1 MAARSIIYH
10 DNLIAEPCEVYTCS
24 ECPHRDCPDFYMT
37 PEETESSLAE
47 DIAKAVADAIDK
59 DGEPYE

>member
-1 MAARSIIYH
+1 
-10 DNLIAEPCEVYTCS
+10 
-24 ECPHRDCPDFYMT
+24 MT